1 MQMPQPP
8 TFNSNYQW
16 GQTNQNRS
24 QTFRGFYV
32 NDPSEIRPGDVPMDG
47 SICFFPA
54 SNLSSITIKQWN
66 SMGQLDTMVFVPAP
80 NQVPQAPPQIQQ
92 TQNQAPQIQQTQQTH
107 QMEQAQQQS
116 DPTTNSISQAFEH
129 MASIIQ
135 NGFIQLGE
143 RFTQMEGLLT
153 EPIQQRNQNQ
163 QSNSSNNGRN
173 QNNKDGGGQ
182 R

>member
-1 MQMPQPP
+1 MQTPQPP
-8 TFNSNYQW
+8 TFNANYQW
-16 GQTNQNRS
+16 GQNSQNRN

-32 NDPSEIRPGDVPMDG
+32 NDPAEIRPGDVPMDG

-80 NQVPQAPPQIQQ
+80 NQVPQTPPQIQQ
-92 TQNQAPQIQQTQQTH
+92 TQNQTPQIQQI
-107 QMEQAQQQS
+107 QAQPAQQPQ
-116 DPTTNSISQAFEH
+116 DQTTNDINQSFNQLCGV
-129 MASIIQ
+129 IQ
-135 NGFIQLGE
+135 NGFVQLGE
-143 RFTQMEGLLT
+143 RFTQMESLLT

-173 QNNKDGGGQ
+173 QNNKEGGGQ

>member
-1 MQMPQPP
+1 MQTPQPT
-8 TFNSNYQW
+8 TFNANYQW
-16 GQTNQNRS
+16 GQNNQNRS

-80 NQVPQAPPQIQQ
+80 NQVPQTPPQIQQ
-92 TQNQAPQIQQTQQTH
+92 TQNQTPQIQQIQAQPVQSTQQS
-107 QMEQAQQQS
+107 QDQ
-116 DPTTNSISQAFEH
+116 TTNDLNNSFSQLCGV
-129 MASIIQ
+129 IQ
-135 NGFIQLGE
+135 NGFSQLGE
-143 RFTQMEGLLT
+143 RFTQMENLLT

-173 QNNKDGGGQ
+173 QNNKEGVGQ

>member
-1 MQMPQPP
+1 MQTPQPP

-16 GQTNQNRS
+16 GQNSQNRS

-32 NDPSEIRPGDVPMDG
+32 NDPAEIRPGDVPMDG

-80 NQVPQAPPQIQQ
+80 NQVSQTPPQIQQ
-92 TQNQAPQIQQTQQTH
+92 TQNQTPQIQQAQAQPTQQS
-107 QMEQAQQQS
+107 QDQ
-116 DPTTNSISQAFEH
+116 TTNDLNQSFNQLCGV
-129 MASIIQ
+129 IQ
-135 NGFIQLGE
+135 NGFVQLSE
-143 RFTQMEGLLT
+143 RFTQMESLLT

-173 QNNKDGGGQ
+173 QNNNKEGVGQ